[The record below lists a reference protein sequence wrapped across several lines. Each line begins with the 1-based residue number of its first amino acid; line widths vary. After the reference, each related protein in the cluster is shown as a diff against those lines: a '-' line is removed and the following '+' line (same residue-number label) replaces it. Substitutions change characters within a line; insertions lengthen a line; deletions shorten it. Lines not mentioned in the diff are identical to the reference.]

1 MIQNVLRDIGG
12 IGLYGVISVCLFF
25 LVFSVALVRACL
37 LKQPFLKSMSALPL
51 NDGVR
56 PSPAAATISHQMAP
70 SELSDVVQTHH
81 GSGSGDGRTP
91 ATPLAGTKGVRN
103 HE

>member
-1 MIQNVLRDIGG
+1 MIQNVLREIGG

-37 LKQPFLKSMSALPL
+37 LKKPFLNAVSALPL
-51 NDGVR
+51 DDGQ
-56 PSPAAATISHQMAP
+56 PT
-70 SELSDVVQTHH
+70 LK
-81 GSGSGDGRTP
+81 
-91 ATPLAGTKGVRN
+91 KGASQ

>member
-25 LVFSVALVRACL
+25 LVFSGAVVRACL
-37 LKQPFLKSMSALPL
+37 LKQSHVKSMSALPL
-51 NDGVR
+51 DDGQ
-56 PSPAAATISHQMAP
+56 PSPA
-70 SELSDVVQTHH
+70 
-81 GSGSGDGRTP
+81 
-91 ATPLAGTKGVRN
+91 KGVSP

>member
-25 LVFSVALVRACL
+25 TVFSAAVFRAFL
-37 LKQPFLKSMSALPL
+37 LKKSFLKAMSALPL
-51 NDGVR
+51 DDGQ
-56 PSPAAATISHQMAP
+56 PAP
-70 SELSDVVQTHH
+70 
-81 GSGSGDGRTP
+81 
-91 ATPLAGTKGVRN
+91 TKGISN

>member
-25 LVFSVALVRACL
+25 LVFSVALIRACL
-37 LKQPFLKSMSALPL
+37 LKKSFLNSMSALPL
-51 NDGVR
+51 D
-56 PSPAAATISHQMAP
+56 
-70 SELSDVVQTHH
+70 EVQ
-81 GSGSGDGRTP
+81 P
-91 ATPLAGTKGVRN
+91 ATLTKGLPH

>member
-25 LVFSVALVRACL
+25 AVFSVALIRACL
-37 LKQPFLKSMSALPL
+37 LKKAFLKRMGALPL
-51 NDGVR
+51 DDGQ
-56 PSPAAATISHQMAP
+56 PAPI
-70 SELSDVVQTHH
+70 
-81 GSGSGDGRTP
+81 
-91 ATPLAGTKGVRN
+91 KGVSS

>member
-25 LVFSVALVRACL
+25 LVFTGMLIRACR
-37 LKQPFLKSMSALPL
+37 LKKSHVDTMSVLPL
-51 NDGVR
+51 NDGDE
-56 PSPAAATISHQMAP
+56 PAAKR
-70 SELSDVVQTHH
+70 
-81 GSGSGDGRTP
+81 GDLR
-91 ATPLAGTKGVRN
+91 

>member
-25 LVFSVALVRACL
+25 AVFSAAVIRAFL
-37 LKQPFLKSMSALPL
+37 LKKPFLKSMSALPL
-51 NDGVR
+51 DDGQLV
-56 PSPAAATISHQMAP
+56 P
-70 SELSDVVQTHH
+70 
-81 GSGSGDGRTP
+81 
-91 ATPLAGTKGVRN
+91 TKGVSN